1 MTNLNISCLLN
12 DLQTNDDPEIFDFSN
27 IKIVEKVIKFHQSL
41 PGYKPTPLVN
51 LSCLANKLGI
61 SHLLV
66 KDESQRFNLNAFK
79 ILGASYAIAKVLGNR
94 LNLGED
100 ELIFDKILS
109 AQPEFQNTTFVTATD
124 GNHGRAVAWV
134 SEKLGCKA
142 IVYLPKN
149 SSPARLQAIK
159 QFGAKAFITNFN
171 YDDTVIYAE
180 KMAKQ
185 KKWIL
190 LQDTS
195 WDGYEKVPTHIM
207 QGYFTLVTEFLSQE
221 PKIWPTHIFLQ
232 AGVGSLT
239 AGVLACMY
247 TSAQKNKPKFIV
259 VEPEGAPCLYNSMAL
274 NEGRPYRVK
283 GDLPTI
289 MAGLACGEPSRL
301 GLKILKSR
309 AAAFIKC
316 SDHVAR
322 QGMKIYANPLPGDG
336 TIISGESGAVTLGL
350 VYELLSNKRF
360 KHLKDKLDITRDA
373 KILLTRQKNT
383 RNLFLNMLYSS
394 PWKNEMQ
401 EN

>member
-1 MTNLNISCLLN
+1 
-12 DLQTNDDPEIFDFSN
+12 
-27 IKIVEKVIKFHQSL
+27 
-41 PGYKPTPLVN
+41 
-51 LSCLANKLGI
+51 
-61 SHLLV
+61 
-66 KDESQRFNLNAFK
+66 
-79 ILGASYAIAKVLGNR
+79 
-94 LNLGED
+94 
-100 ELIFDKILS
+100 
-109 AQPEFQNTTFVTATD
+109 
-124 GNHGRAVAWV
+124 
-134 SEKLGCKA
+134 
-142 IVYLPKN
+142 VYLPKN
-149 SSPARLQAIK
+149 SSPARLLAIK

-185 KKWIL
+185 NKWIL

-195 WDGYEKVPTHIM
+195 WEGYEKVPTHIM

-232 AGVGSLT
+232 AGVGSLA

-247 TSAQKNKPKFIV
+247 TSAKKNKPKFIV
-259 VEPEGAPCLYNSMAL
+259 VEPEGAPCLYNSMEL

-301 GLKILKSR
+301 GLRILKSR
-309 AAAFIKC
+309 ATAFIKC

-322 QGMKIYANPLPGDG
+322 QGMKIFGNPLPGDG

-373 KILLTRQKNT
+373 KILLFSTEGAT
-383 RNLFLNMLYSS
+383 DLEAYYEIVWS
-394 PWKNEMQ
+394 
-401 EN
+401 